1 VLALFRAEGFDG
13 AAVIGKVEAGV
24 GLRVVA

>member
-1 VLALFRAEGFDG
+1 M
-13 AAVIGKVEAGV
+13 V